1 MAERQKADVSRPA
14 ILYAEQVDTQPDID
28 AYLETRRLSVIDI
41 EMDTVMAEQILAHLK
56 ERLASRHAVG
66 SIRLRFTG
74 RLIHL

>member
-1 MAERQKADVSRPA
+1 MPTRLPGDRSRPA
-14 ILYAEQVDTQPDID
+14 ILYVEEIETKPDID

-41 EMDTVMAEQILAHLK
+41 EIDTIHAEQIIKYLQ
-56 ERLASRHAVG
+56 ERCNAGLIG

>member
-1 MAERQKADVSRPA
+1 MPTRLPGDVSRPA
-14 ILYAEQVDTQPDID
+14 ILYVEQVDTRPDID

-41 EMDTVMAEQILAHLK
+41 EIDTIHADEIIKYLQ
-56 ERLASRHAVG
+56 ERRGAGLIG

>member
-1 MAERQKADVSRPA
+1 MPNRLPGDVSRPA
-14 ILYAEQVDTQPDID
+14 ILYVEEIETKPDID

-41 EMDTVMAEQILAHLK
+41 EIDTVHAEQIIKYLQ
-56 ERLASRHAVG
+56 ERCNAGLIG

>member
-1 MAERQKADVSRPA
+1 MALPGDVSRPA
-14 ILYAEQVDTQPDID
+14 ILYAEKVETNPDID

-41 EMDTVMAEQILAHLK
+41 EIDTIMAEQIINHFK
-56 ERLASRHAVG
+56 ERLDGRVVG

>member
-1 MAERQKADVSRPA
+1 MPKLPGDVSRPA
-14 ILYAEQVDTQPDID
+14 ILYVEQVDTKPDID

-41 EMDTVMAEQILAHLK
+41 EIDPVQAEQIIAHLK
-56 ERLASRHAVG
+56 ERNGAGLIG

>member
-1 MAERQKADVSRPA
+1 MSERQKADVSRPA
-14 ILYAEQVDTQPDID
+14 ILYAEQVDLRPDID

-41 EMDTVMAEQILAHLK
+41 EMDTVMAEQIVKHLQ
-56 ERLASRHAVG
+56 ERTEGGRVVG

>member
-1 MAERQKADVSRPA
+1 MPARLPGDVSRPA
-14 ILYAEQVDTQPDID
+14 ILYVEQVETKPDID

-41 EMDTVMAEQILAHLK
+41 EIDTVHAEQIIKYLQ
-56 ERLASRHAVG
+56 ERCNAGLIG

>member
-1 MAERQKADVSRPA
+1 MPKSLPPDVSRPA
-14 ILYAEQVDTQPDID
+14 ILYAEKVDTNPDID

-41 EMDTVMAEQILAHLK
+41 EIDTIMAEQILKHLI
-56 ERLASRHAVG
+56 ERTNGEVVG